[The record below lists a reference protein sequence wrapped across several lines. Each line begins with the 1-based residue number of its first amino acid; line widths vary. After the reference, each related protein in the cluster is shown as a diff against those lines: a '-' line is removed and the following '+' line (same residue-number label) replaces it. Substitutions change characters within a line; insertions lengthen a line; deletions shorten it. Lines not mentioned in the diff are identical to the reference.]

1 MAFVKVSL
9 MVDVK
14 GPIRA
19 YLYPHKAILVE
30 LESLEKKSMSLH
42 MEGGG
47 DLEEFKRRLE
57 FLKMF
62 FDAHE
67 AGEEAALYPAADSV
81 RKDIAKPFEWDK
93 HVAEEYFRMIFDAIG
108 EFGKSRE
115 RSASLRIVMG
125 MSALRAS
132 LGPHESKED
141 EVLLPLIDSGLDARA
156 QGEVVGKA
164 MSKFDP
170 SAVENV
176 EKFLIKRLSQNE
188 RVEFLKVVKLGASP
202 EIFNAIIGWVKEV
215 LSEDEWKE
223 LKAKMPELA

>member
-1 MAFVKVSL
+1 MNDL
-9 MVDVK
+9 K
-14 GPIRA
+14 GPIKA

-30 LESLEKKSMSLH
+30 LESLETKSMTLH
-42 MEGGG
+42 MGNAGE
-47 DLEEFKRRLE
+47 LEELKHRLE

-67 AGEEAALYPAADSV
+67 AGEEASLYPAAGSL
-81 RKDIAKPFEWDK
+81 RKDIEKPFEWDR
-93 HVAEEYFRMIFDAIG
+93 HVSEEYFRMIFDAIE
-108 EFGKSRE
+108 EFRKSNE
-115 RSASLRIVMG
+115 RSASLKIVMG

-132 LGPHESKED
+132 LGPHETKED
-141 EVLLPLIDSGLDARA
+141 EILLPLIDSGLDARA

-170 SAVENV
+170 SSVEDV

-188 RVEFLKVVKLGASP
+188 RAEFLKVVKLGASP

-223 LKAKMPELA
+223 LKTKMPELA